1 VRGECEWF
9 MEWEGILLLLQVSE
23 ARYVGNVI
31 ENILRIRR
39 SVAAVTD
46 AAVGLKMKND
56 DCWSLV
62 GLRLGIGLRVL

>member
-1 VRGECEWF
+1 